1 MDDVKTLIFRTD
13 RIGDFIISC
22 PFILSYKNKYPKNK
36 LLIVS
41 SEYNYNY
48 IKNFNFIDKIIPLK
62 NENKFFPK
70 LLILIQ
76 IILLLRKEKYKDV
89 IILDGKNRSFFIS
102 LFLRGKK
109 SIFTDNRGIE
119 FFSKIF
125 RYIYVANYQIQN
137 QLKNFSFLASLNDF
151 NIDLKKTNIYQNYN
165 FNKKFN
171 FLDKYINIHLDEK
184 WYTRFYYRDFTD
196 INPSA
201 NQIER
206 FVNKIFEISDY
217 QYNIIITTGTKHIK
231 ELNDFVSK
239 FKSLD
244 QNISELY
251 RENKII
257 RFVKNT
263 SFNDLEN
270 IVKNSSFLITCEG
283 GISHASHN
291 LNVKTLAFYQK
302 NRLEH
307 VKFWTGHM
315 KDMIIYERK
324 NMEELLHDKNF
335 FDMFKN
341 KILNVDSNYN

>member
-1 MDDVKTLIFRTD
+1 MDGLKTLIFRTD

-22 PFILSYKNKYPKNK
+22 PFILSYKNKNPKNK

-76 IILLLRKEKYKDV
+76 IILLLKKEKYRDV

-102 LFLRGKK
+102 LFLKGRK
-109 SIFTDNRGIE
+109 SIFTDSRGIE

-125 RYIYVANYQIQN
+125 RYIYVSNYQIQN
-137 QLKNFSFLASLNDF
+137 QLKNFSFLASRNDF
-151 NIDLKKTNIYQNYN
+151 NIDIKKIDLYKNYLFHKN
-165 FNKKFN
+165 YDFNN
-171 FLDKYINIHLDEK
+171 KYISIHLDEK

-196 INPSA
+196 INPNSK
-201 NQIER
+201 QIEE
-206 FVNKIFEISDY
+206 FISKIFEKSEY
-217 QYNIIITTGTKHIK
+217 QYDIVITSGAKHLE
-231 ELNDFVSK
+231 ELNNYVSS
-239 FKSLD
+239 FKSINS
-244 QNISELY
+244 NISEKY
-251 RENKII
+251 MNNKVI
-257 RFVKNT
+257 RFIKKT

-291 LNVKTLAFYQK
+291 LKVKTLAFYQK

-307 VKFWTGHM
+307 IKFWTGHM
-315 KDMIIYERK
+315 EHMTIYERK
-324 NMEELLHDKNF
+324 NMNELLKDKNF
-335 FDMFKN
+335 FNLFQN
-341 KILNVDSNYN
+341 KLLN

>member
-1 MDDVKTLIFRTD
+1 MDGLKTLIFRTD

-22 PFILSYKNKYPKNK
+22 PFILSYKNKNPKNK

-41 SEYNYNY
+41 SEYNHNY

-102 LFLRGKK
+102 LFLKGNK

-137 QLKNFSFLASLNDF
+137 QLKNFSFLASLNNF
-151 NIDLKKTNIYQNYN
+151 NIDVRKINLYKNYSFSQKYDFPN
-165 FNKKFN
+165 
-171 FLDKYINIHLDEK
+171 KYIIIHLDEK
-184 WYTRFYYRDFTD
+184 WYTKFYYRDFTD
-196 INPSA
+196 INPNSE
-201 NQIER
+201 QIEK
-206 FVNKIFEISDY
+206 FINKIFENSNY
-217 QYNIIITTGTKHIK
+217 QFDIVITSGTKNLE
-231 ELNDFVSK
+231 ELNNYVSS
-239 FKSLD
+239 F
-244 QNISELY
+244 
-251 RENKII
+251 NKISSNVYEKYTNNKI
-257 RFVKNT
+257 VRFVRNT

-291 LNVKTLAFYQK
+291 LNIKTLAFYQK

-315 KDMIIYERK
+315 KDMNIYERK
-324 NMEELLHDKNF
+324 NMNELLNDKKF
-335 FDMFKN
+335 FEIFQK
-341 KILNVDSNYN
+341 KLLS